1 MKTRSVDVA
10 RPKRL
15 LIDQQ
20 PHLINY
26 QAINQRNAFSDNQDY
41 QQYLHW
47 LNKEALIHNCILHAY
62 LLLPKQIYLVLEPSC
77 GEDISKLMQALG
89 RRYVRYLNLK
99 EKLSGTLWKDR
110 FKASPLQSDFWL
122 KNTLHYLVY
131 KPVSEGLCKTPK
143 DYPWSSYRKYVFQ
156 QLSYLQDLKL
166 PPNPSIRSQLEVAIS
181 RNLPLP

>member
-1 MKTRSVDVA
+1 M
-10 RPKRL
+10 
-15 LIDQQ
+15 
-20 PHLINY
+20 
-26 QAINQRNAFSDNQDY
+26 
-41 QQYLHW
+41 
-47 LNKEALIHNCILHAY
+47 
-62 LLLPKQIYLVLEPSC
+62 LEPSC

-131 KPVSEGLCKTPK
+131 KPVSEGLCETPK